1 MGVNS
6 PFPCLNLLDQT
17 TLIYDAPIFQPAGDI
32 ALVVE
37 LGDEISTEINRKV
50 RSLTDALERGS
61 VPGVFDFLPTYRS
74 ILVYYDPITASA
86 PEVQSGIERL
96 LEDAEESDAGT
107 RHIVHIPT
115 LYGGDMGPD
124 IAFVAQHSGIDER
137 EVMRIH
143 SSSDYLVYMMG
154 FSPGFA
160 YLGGLDER
168 LATPRLQSPRTE
180 IPAGAVG
187 IAETQTGVY
196 PVASPGGW
204 QLIGRTPL
212 KLFDPARE
220 RPVLLSAGDYVRF
233 VPLESQ
239 QAYDDILA
247 QVESGEYQVTEAYEE

>member
-1 MGVNS
+1 MQDTRLGAV
-6 PFPCLNLLDQT
+6 
-17 TLIYDAPIFQPAGDI
+17 IYDNPIFLPAGDKSI
-32 ALVVE
+32 VVE
-37 LGDEISTEINRKV
+37 LGDAISPEINRKV
-50 RSLTDALERGS
+50 RSLTDALEQGGI
-61 VPGVFDFLPTYRS
+61 PGIFDFLPTYRS
-74 ILVYYDPITASA
+74 VLVYYDPLKISA
-86 PEVQSGIERL
+86 LL
-96 LEDAEESDAGT
+96 LESEIRRLVATAEETITDA
-107 RHIVHIPT
+107 RHVVHIPT

-124 IAFVAQHSGIDER
+124 IAFVAQHNSIDEQ
-137 EVMRIH
+137 EVIRIH
-143 SSSDYLVYMMG
+143 SSTDYLVYMMG

-212 KLFDPARE
+212 NLFDPMRE

-233 VPLESQ
+233 VPIDSPELYE
-239 QAYDDILA
+239 DIRQ
-247 QVESGEYQVTEAYEE
+247 QVESGEYQITEEYLK

>member
-1 MGVNS
+1 M
-6 PFPCLNLLDQT
+6 
-17 TLIYDAPIFQPAGDI
+17 YDKPLFFPAGDL

-37 LGDEISTEINRKV
+37 LGDAISPEINRKV
-50 RSLTDALERGS
+50 RSLTDALEKGGM
-61 VPGVFDFLPTYRS
+61 PGVFDFLPTYRS
-74 ILVYYDPITASA
+74 VLVYYDPLMVTSG
-86 PEVQSGIERL
+86 EVRDGIERL
-96 LEDAEESDAGT
+96 LESAEVIDTGA
-107 RHIVHIPT
+107 RHVVHIPT

-124 IAFVAQHSGIDER
+124 IDFVAEHNGIDEQD
-137 EVMRIH
+137 VIRIH
-143 SSSDYLVYMMG
+143 SGSDYLVYMMG

-196 PVASPGGW
+196 PMASPGGW

-212 KLFDPARE
+212 KLFDPVSE

-233 VPLESQ
+233 VPIDSRQE
-239 QAYDDILA
+239 YDDILE
-247 QVESGEYQVTEAYEE
+247 QVESGEYTVTEEYEK

>member
-1 MGVNS
+1 M
-6 PFPCLNLLDQT
+6 L
-17 TLIYDAPIFQPAGDI
+17 YDKPLFWPAGDL

-37 LGDEISTEINRKV
+37 LGDAISPEINRKV
-50 RSLTDALERGS
+50 RSLTDALEEGS
-61 VPGVFDFLPTYRS
+61 IPGVFDFLPTYRS
-74 ILVYYDPITASA
+74 VLVYYDPLKVTSGK
-86 PEVQSGIERL
+86 VQEGIERL
-96 LEDAEESDAGT
+96 LESAEATDTGM

-124 IAFVAQHSGIDER
+124 IAFVAEHNGIDEA
-137 EVMRIH
+137 EVVRIH
-143 SSSDYLVYMMG
+143 SGSDYLVYMMG

-196 PVASPGGW
+196 PMASPGGW

-212 KLFDPARE
+212 KLFDPGRE

-233 VPLESQ
+233 VPIESQ
-239 QAYDDILA
+239 EAYDGILLR
-247 QVESGEYQVTEAYEE
+247 VETGEYAVTEEYEQ

>member
-1 MGVNS
+1 M
-6 PFPCLNLLDQT
+6 
-17 TLIYDAPIFQPAGDI
+17 IYDRPVFLPAGDMGV
-32 ALVVE
+32 VVE

-50 RSLTDALERGS
+50 RSLTDALEQGGT
-61 VPGVFDFLPTYRS
+61 PGVFDFLPTYRS
-74 ILVYYDPITASA
+74 VLVYYDPLVATLSQ
-86 PEVQSGIERL
+86 VKRGIERL
-96 LEDAEESDAGT
+96 LENAEETDTGA
-107 RHIVHIPT
+107 RHVVHIPT
-115 LYGGDMGPD
+115 LYGGVMGPD
-124 IAFVAQHSGIDER
+124 IGFVAQHNGIDEQ
-137 EVMRIH
+137 EVVRVH

-212 KLFDPARE
+212 KLFDPLRE

-239 QAYDDILA
+239 DAYDEILQ
-247 QVESGEYQVTEAYEE
+247 QVDSGDYQVTEEHVQ

>member
-1 MGVNS
+1 MSAV
-6 PFPCLNLLDQT
+6 L
-17 TLIYDAPIFQPAGDI
+17 YDKPLFFPAGDL

-37 LGDEISTEINRKV
+37 LGDAISTEINRKV
-50 RSLTDALERGS
+50 RSLTDALEEGS
-61 VPGVFDFLPTYRS
+61 IPGVFDFLPTYRS
-74 ILVYYDPITASA
+74 VLVYYDPLIVTAG
-86 PEVQSGIERL
+86 EVRDGIKRL
-96 LEDAEESDAGT
+96 LESAEVTDTDT

-124 IAFVAQHSGIDER
+124 IAFVAEHNGIDEQ
-137 EVMRIH
+137 EVIRIH
-143 SSSDYLVYMMG
+143 SGADYLVYMMG

-196 PVASPGGW
+196 PMASPGGW

-212 KLFDPARE
+212 KLFDPARA

-233 VPLESQ
+233 VPIESQ
-239 QAYDDILA
+239 EAYDDILL
-247 QVESGEYQVTEAYEE
+247 QVESGEYTVTEEYE

>member
-1 MGVNS
+1 M
-6 PFPCLNLLDQT
+6 
-17 TLIYDAPIFQPAGDI
+17 YDKPLFFPAGDL

-37 LGDEISTEINRKV
+37 LGDAISPEINRKV
-50 RSLTDALERGS
+50 RSLTDALEEGS
-61 VPGVFDFLPTYRS
+61 IPGVFDFLPTYRS
-74 ILVYYDPITASA
+74 VLVYYDPLRVTSE
-86 PEVQSGIERL
+86 EVQDGIERML
-96 LEDAEESDAGT
+96 KNAEVTDTGA
-107 RHIVHIPT
+107 RHVVHIPT

-124 IAFVAQHSGIDER
+124 IAFVAEHNGIDEQ
-137 EVMRIH
+137 EVVRIH
-143 SSSDYLVYMMG
+143 SRADYLVYMMG

-196 PVASPGGW
+196 PMASPGGW

-220 RPVLLSAGDYVRF
+220 RPVMLSAGDYVRF
-233 VPLESQ
+233 VPIESQ
-239 QAYDDILA
+239 EAYDNILL
-247 QVESGEYQVTEAYEE
+247 QVESGEYTVTEEYER

>member
-1 MGVNS
+1 M
-6 PFPCLNLLDQT
+6 
-17 TLIYDAPIFQPAGDI
+17 YDKPLFFPAGDL

-37 LGDEISTEINRKV
+37 LGDAISTEINRKV
-50 RSLTDALERGS
+50 RSLTDALEEGS
-61 VPGVFDFLPTYRS
+61 IPGVFDFLPTYRS
-74 ILVYYDPITASA
+74 VLVYYDPLIVTAG
-86 PEVQSGIERL
+86 EVQDGIKRL
-96 LEDAEESDAGT
+96 LESAEVTDTGT

-124 IAFVAQHSGIDER
+124 IAFVAEHNGIDEQ
-137 EVMRIH
+137 EVIRIH
-143 SSSDYLVYMMG
+143 SGADYLVYMMG

-196 PVASPGGW
+196 PMASPGGW

-212 KLFDPARE
+212 KLFDPARA

-233 VPLESQ
+233 VPIESQ
-239 QAYDDILA
+239 EAYDDILLE
-247 QVESGEYQVTEAYEE
+247 VESGKYTVIEEYE

>member
-1 MGVNS
+1 M
-6 PFPCLNLLDQT
+6 
-17 TLIYDAPIFQPAGDI
+17 IYDRPVFLPAGDI
-32 ALVVE
+32 GIVVE

-50 RSLTDALERGS
+50 RSLTDALERGG

-74 ILVYYDPITASA
+74 VLVYYDPLATTPS
-86 PEVQSGIERL
+86 EVQSGIERL
-96 LEDAEESDAGT
+96 LEDEGEAQTGT
-107 RHIVHIPT
+107 RHVVHLPT
-115 LYGGDMGPD
+115 LYGGEMGPD
-124 IAFVAQHSGIDER
+124 IAFVAQHSGIHEQ
-137 EVMRIH
+137 EVVRIH
-143 SSSDYLVYMMG
+143 SGSDYLVYMMG

-168 LATPRLQSPRTE
+168 LATPRLQSPRTV

-196 PVASPGGW
+196 PVPSPGGW

-212 KLFDPARE
+212 RLFDPTRE

-233 VPLESQ
+233 VPIESQ

>member
-1 MGVNS
+1 M
-6 PFPCLNLLDQT
+6 L
-17 TLIYDAPIFQPAGDI
+17 YDKPLFFPAGDL

-37 LGDEISTEINRKV
+37 LGDAISTEINRKV
-50 RSLTDALERGS
+50 RSLTDALEKGS
-61 VPGVFDFLPTYRS
+61 IPGVFDFLPTYRS
-74 ILVYYDPITASA
+74 VLVYYDPLIVGAG
-86 PEVQSGIERL
+86 EVQDGIVRL
-96 LEDAEESDAGT
+96 LESAEVTDAGA
-107 RHIVHIPT
+107 RHIMHIPT

-124 IAFVAQHSGIDER
+124 IAFVAQHNGIDEQ
-137 EVMRIH
+137 EVIRIH
-143 SSSDYLVYMMG
+143 SGADYLVYMMG

-196 PVASPGGW
+196 PMASPGGW

-220 RPVLLSAGDYVRF
+220 RPVLLSAGDYVHF
-233 VPLESQ
+233 VPIESQ
-239 QAYDDILA
+239 EAYDNILL
-247 QVESGEYQVTEAYEE
+247 QVESGEYTVTEEYE

>member
-1 MGVNS
+1 M
-6 PFPCLNLLDQT
+6 
-17 TLIYDAPIFQPAGDI
+17 IYDRPVFLPAGDI
-32 ALVVE
+32 GIVVE
-37 LGDEISTEINRKV
+37 LGDEISMEINRKV
-50 RSLTDALERGS
+50 RSLTDALELDG

-74 ILVYYDPITASA
+74 VLVYYDPVSTTYSKVERDI
-86 PEVQSGIERL
+86 EHLLQS
-96 LEDAEESDAGT
+96 AEESDTGA
-107 RHIVHIPT
+107 RHVVHIPT

-124 IAFVAQHSGIDER
+124 IAFVAQQSGLDEHEVVQIHSG
-137 EVMRIH
+137 
-143 SSSDYLVYMMG
+143 SDYLVYMMG

-168 LATPRLQSPRTE
+168 LATPRLQSPRTV

-212 KLFDPARE
+212 KLFDPTRE
-220 RPVLLSAGDYVRF
+220 RPVLLSAGDFVRF
-233 VPLESQ
+233 VPIESQ

>member
-1 MGVNS
+1 M
-6 PFPCLNLLDQT
+6 
-17 TLIYDAPIFQPAGDI
+17 YDKPLFFPAGDL

-37 LGDEISTEINRKV
+37 LGDAISPEINRKV
-50 RSLTDALERGS
+50 RSLTDALEEGS
-61 VPGVFDFLPTYRS
+61 IPGVFDFLPTYRS
-74 ILVYYDPITASA
+74 VLVYYDPLKVTSG
-86 PEVQSGIERL
+86 EVQDGIERL
-96 LEDAEESDAGT
+96 LESAEVTDAGT

-115 LYGGDMGPD
+115 LYGGDLGPD
-124 IAFVAQHSGIDER
+124 IAFVAEHNGIDEQ
-137 EVMRIH
+137 EVVRLH
-143 SSSDYLVYMMG
+143 SGADYLVYMMG

-196 PVASPGGW
+196 PMASPGGW

-233 VPLESQ
+233 VPIESQ
-239 QAYDDILA
+239 EAYNHILQ
-247 QVESGEYQVTEAYEE
+247 QVESGEYPVTEEYEQ

>member
-1 MGVNS
+1 MSAV
-6 PFPCLNLLDQT
+6 L
-17 TLIYDAPIFQPAGDI
+17 YDKPLFFPAGDL

-37 LGDEISTEINRKV
+37 LGDAISTEINRKV
-50 RSLTDALERGS
+50 RSLTDALEEGS
-61 VPGVFDFLPTYRS
+61 IPGVFDFLPTYRS
-74 ILVYYDPITASA
+74 VLVYYDPLIVTAG
-86 PEVQSGIERL
+86 EVRDGIKRL
-96 LEDAEESDAGT
+96 LESAEVTDTDT

-124 IAFVAQHSGIDER
+124 IAFVAEHNGIDEQ
-137 EVMRIH
+137 EVIRIH
-143 SSSDYLVYMMG
+143 SGADYLVYMMG

-168 LATPRLQSPRTE
+168 LATPRLQSPRTV

-196 PVASPGGW
+196 PMASPGGW

-212 KLFDPARE
+212 KLFDPARP

-233 VPLESQ
+233 VPIESQ
-239 QAYDDILA
+239 EAYDDILL
-247 QVESGEYQVTEAYEE
+247 QVESGEYTVIEEYE